1 MLLRNN
7 DGARQDIVTHAGLRS
22 FLDQPRRDLNL
33 KAIEPGM
40 VSELPFL
47 GELWDSIDKSVP
59 IALESISS
67 RRAGGARDSADAL
80 EPSLRCAIGFLRLH
94 AQDRKS
100 GGWGK
105 SGSVRVDRGGGS
117 HIKQKTTYEIKQ

>member
-7 DGARQDIVTHAGLRS
+7 DGARQDIVTHAGLCS

-47 GELWDSIDKSVP
+47 WELWDSIDKSVP
-59 IALESISS
+59 MSLDSISS
-67 RRAGGARDSADAL
+67 RRAGGARDSADVL
-80 EPSLRCAIGFLRLH
+80 STSLRGEIGFLRWPSPVPTEEAELEE
-94 AQDRKS
+94 
-100 GGWGK
+100 
-105 SGSVRVDRGGGS
+105 
-117 HIKQKTTYEIKQ
+117 T